1 MDINDLEEID
11 EIYYD
16 KSSKEPFSGKVTG
29 QETGNLVNGKKEG
42 FWVERSKI
50 EDEMFEIFEKIGSTY
65 YYTEHMNYKD
75 GKLNG
80 LYESYSDFPSNEE

>member
-29 QETGNLVNGKKEG
+29 QETGNLVNGRKEG

-50 EDEMFEIFEKIGSTY
+50 EDVPEV
-65 YYTEHMNYKD
+65 
-75 GKLNG
+75 LN
-80 LYESYSDFPSNEE
+80 